1 MWGGEASWHLTSLLT
16 KVSWGEG
23 MTGVEMIEADIEEG
37 VMSDIWIN
45 ESLGVLH
52 SSAQQSTATCTAL
65 LYPSLI

>member
-1 MWGGEASWHLTSLLT
+1 
-16 KVSWGEG
+16 

-52 SSAQQSTATCTAL
+52 STAQHSHLHSAL
-65 LYPSLI
+65 ISLPDINDAELSVV

>member
-1 MWGGEASWHLTSLLT
+1 
-16 KVSWGEG
+16 

-52 SSAQQSTATCTAL
+52 STAQQSTATCTAL
-65 LYPSLI
+65 